1 MTAPRVVTNHTTL
14 IMSPAAT
21 MGMVSGNVT
30 PEKVKA
36 LKQHVVAM
44 SLHMAKI
51 KAQILMSQY
60 ALAGLDQK
68 VVEAAVVAGYPPPA
82 V

>member
-51 KAQILMSQY
+51 
-60 ALAGLDQK
+60 
-68 VVEAAVVAGYPPPA
+68 
-82 V
+82 